1 MSAKDRLSPCYA
13 RHFVILPLR
22 YAGRAP
28 LPDK

>member
-22 YAGRAP
+22 YTGPAP
-28 LPDK
+28 LPG

>member
-28 LPDK
+28 LPG